1 MSGFINDRFW
11 PGQTDYLQQLNAFH
25 REFLQSFKK
34 LAVLEI
40 VPVLGQ
46 TRYPLPWVPSGG
58 VSVFIGGLAMLPK
71 NYSLD
76 VDVLIVTE
84 PQFFDGEVMII
95 TALI

>member
-1 MSGFINDRFW
+1 MLLPRK
-11 PGQTDYLQQLNAFH
+11 QLADPY
-25 REFLQSFKK
+25 RLVS
-34 LAVLEI
+34 VEI
-40 VPVLGQ
+40 TPIAGQ
-46 TRYPLPWVPSGG
+46 TRYLLPWVPSGG

>member
-1 MSGFINDRFW
+1 MSDPVKDRFF
-11 PGQTDYLQQLNAFH
+11 PSQTDYLQQLNAFH
-25 REFLQSFKK
+25 REFLQSVKT
-34 LAVLEI
+34 LAVAEI
-40 VPVLGQ
+40 VPVAGQ
-46 TRYPLPWVPSGG
+46 ARYPLPWVPSGG